1 MKQDITSLNLMQL
14 FEQVIDLTADRN
26 LPPDNITDVQPYLD
40 RLSER
45 LQISTREALLLSAC
59 VNADSCTINISDIAS
74 HFGCKNIK
82 IQTYWQDLLSLT
94 TKRLLFTRWD
104 IDGETAFV
112 FPQEVLNA
120 FREDRSLEIPSYDNL
135 SIADWFDYLVALFH
149 ERIRGRLSY
158 DVFVTD
164 LRRLITSNPSL
175 PLPQRLRFYQLD
187 DNMSDIILLLGL
199 VFLFLR
205 DNDEHVMRS
214 DLEDLFQ
221 YPRSMRS
228 IARSLEAG
236 EHCLQDFGLVEF
248 VCADGQ
254 IESNAWKLTDKAK
267 CELLE
272 GMTFRRRTKANLLL
286 ADKITPKQ
294 LFFSAAVGKQIAQLR
309 TLLMPD
315 RFCSVQKRL
324 EQHGMCRG
332 FACIFYGAPGTG
344 KTETVL
350 QLARETGR
358 SIKMVDVPNL
368 RSKWVGDTEKN
379 IKAVFDEYRQLCTES
394 GPVPVL
400 LFNEADAVLCKR
412 SEGAVTGVDKMENAM
427 QNIILQEMET
437 LDGIMIATTNLTGN
451 LDAAFERRFLYKI
464 EFPKPTA
471 DESRHIWRSMLPDL
485 TEDDAYALA
494 CDYAFSGGQIEN
506 IARKYI
512 VDTILEGEDKLDIS
526 TVREA
531 CRCELFNH
539 NSRPRIGFC

>member
-1 MKQDITSLNLMQL
+1 MKQDITSLNLMQF

-59 VNADSCTINISDIAS
+59 VNAGSCTINISDIAS

-94 TKRLLFTRWD
+94 TKRLLFTRQNL
-104 IDGETAFV
+104 DGETAFV

-120 FREDRSLEIPSYDNL
+120 FREDRVPEIPSYDNL
-135 SIADWFDYLVALFH
+135 SIVDWFEYLVSLFD
-149 ERIRGRLSY
+149 ERIRRRLSY

-221 YPRSMRS
+221 HPRNMRS

-267 CELLE
+267 RELLE
-272 GMTFRRRTKANLLL
+272 GMTFRRQTKANLLL

-294 LFFSAAVGKQIAQLR
+294 LFFSAAVEKQVTQLR
-309 TLLMPD
+309 ALLMPD

-324 EQHGMCRG
+324 EQHGMRCG

-394 GPVPVL
+394 GPVPIL

-412 SEGAVTGVDKMENAM
+412 NEGAVTGVDKMENAM

-471 DESRHIWRSMLPDL
+471 DESRHIWQSMLPDL
-485 TEDDAYALA
+485 TEDEAYALA
-494 CDYAFSGGQIEN
+494 RDYAFSGGQIEN

-539 NSRPRIGFC
+539 NSRPRIGFS

>member
-26 LPPDNITDVQPYLD
+26 LPPDNIADVQPYLD

-94 TKRLLFTRWD
+94 TKRLLFTRRD

-112 FPQEVLNA
+112 FPQEVFNA
-120 FREDRSLEIPSYDNL
+120 FREDRSPEIPSYDNL

-205 DNDEHVMRS
+205 DHDEHVMRR

-221 YPRSMRS
+221 HPRSMRS

-267 CELLE
+267 CELLK
-272 GMTFRRRTKANLLL
+272 GMTFRRQTKANLLL

-294 LFFSAAVGKQIAQLR
+294 LFFSAAVEKQVAQLR

-324 EQHGMCRG
+324 EQHGMRRG

-394 GPVPVL
+394 GPAPIL

-494 CDYAFSGGQIEN
+494 RDYAFSGGQIEN

-526 TVREA
+526 TVHEA
-531 CRCELFNH
+531 CRCELFNR

>member
-26 LPPDNITDVQPYLD
+26 LPPDNIADVQPYLD
-40 RLSER
+40 RLSNR

-59 VNADSCTINISDIAS
+59 VNAGSCTINISDIAS

-94 TKRLLFTRWD
+94 TKRLLFTRQNL
-104 IDGETAFV
+104 DGETAFV

-120 FREDRSLEIPSYDNL
+120 FREDRVPEIPSYDNL
-135 SIADWFDYLVALFH
+135 SIADWFEYLVSLFD
-149 ERIRGRLSY
+149 ERIRRRLSY

-205 DNDEHVMRS
+205 DHDEHVMRS

-221 YPRSMRS
+221 HPRSMRS

-272 GMTFRRRTKANLLL
+272 GMAYCKKTKANLIN
-286 ADKITPKQ
+286 ADAITPKQ
-294 LFFSAAVGKQIAQLR
+294 LFFPAAVEKQVAQLR
-309 TLLMPD
+309 TLFCPD
-315 RFCSVQKRL
+315 RFSDIQERL
-324 EQHGMCRG
+324 VQHGMRRG

-344 KTETVL
+344 KTETAL

-358 SIKMVDVPNL
+358 AIKMVDVPNL

-379 IKAVFDEYRQLCTES
+379 IKAVFDEYRRLCTES
-394 GPVPVL
+394 GPAPIL

-437 LDGIMIATTNLTGN
+437 LDGIMVATTNLTGN
-451 LDAAFERRFLYKI
+451 LDTAFERRFLYKI

-494 CDYAFSGGQIEN
+494 RDYAFSGGQIEN

-531 CRCELFNH
+531 CRCELFNR
-539 NSRPRIGFC
+539 NSRPRIGFS

>member
-1 MKQDITSLNLMQL
+1 
-14 FEQVIDLTADRN
+14 
-26 LPPDNITDVQPYLD
+26 
-40 RLSER
+40 
-45 LQISTREALLLSAC
+45 
-59 VNADSCTINISDIAS
+59 
-74 HFGCKNIK
+74 
-82 IQTYWQDLLSLT
+82 
-94 TKRLLFTRWD
+94 
-104 IDGETAFV
+104 
-112 FPQEVLNA
+112 
-120 FREDRSLEIPSYDNL
+120 
-135 SIADWFDYLVALFH
+135 
-149 ERIRGRLSY
+149 
-158 DVFVTD
+158 
-164 LRRLITSNPSL
+164 
-175 PLPQRLRFYQLD
+175 
-187 DNMSDIILLLGL
+187 MSDIILLLGL

-205 DNDEHVMRS
+205 DHDEHVMRS

-221 YPRSMRS
+221 HPRNMRS

-267 CELLE
+267 CELLK
-272 GMTFRRRTKANLLL
+272 GMTFRWQTKANLLL

-294 LFFSAAVGKQIAQLR
+294 LFFSAAVEKQVAQLR

-324 EQHGMCRG
+324 EQHGMRRG

-368 RSKWVGDTEKN
+368 RSKWVGETEKN

-394 GPVPVL
+394 GPAPIL

-494 CDYAFSGGQIEN
+494 RDYAFSGGQIEN

-526 TVREA
+526 TVHEA
-531 CRCELFNH
+531 CRCELFNR
-539 NSRPRIGFC
+539 NSRLRIGFC

>member
-26 LPPDNITDVQPYLD
+26 LPPDNIADVQPYLD

-59 VNADSCTINISDIAS
+59 VNAGSCTINISDIAS

-94 TKRLLFTRWD
+94 TKRLLFTRQNL
-104 IDGETAFV
+104 DGETAFV

-120 FREDRSLEIPSYDNL
+120 FREDRVPEIPSYDNL
-135 SIADWFDYLVALFH
+135 SIADWFEYLVSLFD
-149 ERIRGRLSY
+149 ERIRRRLSY

-164 LRRLITSNPSL
+164 LRRLITSNSSL

-205 DNDEHVMRS
+205 DHDEHVMRS

-221 YPRSMRS
+221 HPRNMRS
-228 IARSLEAG
+228 IACSLEAG

-267 CELLE
+267 CELLK
-272 GMTFRRRTKANLLL
+272 GMTFRRQTKANLLL

-294 LFFSAAVGKQIAQLR
+294 LFFSAAVEKQVAQLR

-324 EQHGMCRG
+324 EQHGMRRG

-368 RSKWVGDTEKN
+368 RSKWVGETEKN

-394 GPVPVL
+394 GPAPIL

-494 CDYAFSGGQIEN
+494 RDYAFSGGQIEN

-526 TVREA
+526 TVHEA
-531 CRCELFNH
+531 CRCELFNR
-539 NSRPRIGFC
+539 NSRLRIGFC

>member
-59 VNADSCTINISDIAS
+59 VNAGSCTINISDIAS

-94 TKRLLFTRWD
+94 TKRLLFTRQNL
-104 IDGETAFV
+104 DGETAFV

-120 FREDRSLEIPSYDNL
+120 FREDRVPEIPSYDNL
-135 SIADWFDYLVALFH
+135 SIADWFEYLVSLFD
-149 ERIRGRLSY
+149 ERIRRRLSY

-164 LRRLITSNPSL
+164 LRRLITTNPSL

-205 DNDEHVMRS
+205 DHDEHVMRS

-221 YPRSMRS
+221 HPRNMRS

-267 CELLE
+267 CELLK
-272 GMTFRRRTKANLLL
+272 GMTFRRQTKANLLL

-294 LFFSAAVGKQIAQLR
+294 LFFSAAVEKQVAQLR

-324 EQHGMCRG
+324 EQHGMRRG

-350 QLARETGR
+350 QLARETER

-394 GPVPVL
+394 GPAPIL

-494 CDYAFSGGQIEN
+494 RDYAFSGGQIEN

-526 TVREA
+526 TVHEA
-531 CRCELFNH
+531 CRCELFNR
-539 NSRPRIGFC
+539 NSRLRIGFC

>member
-59 VNADSCTINISDIAS
+59 VNAGSCTINISDIAS

-94 TKRLLFTRWD
+94 TKRLLFTRQNL
-104 IDGETAFV
+104 DGETAFV

-120 FREDRSLEIPSYDNL
+120 FREDRVPEIPSYDNL
-135 SIADWFDYLVALFH
+135 SIADWFEYLVSLFD
-149 ERIRGRLSY
+149 ERIRRRLSY

-164 LRRLITSNPSL
+164 LRRLITTNPSL

-205 DNDEHVMRS
+205 DHDEHVMRS

-221 YPRSMRS
+221 HPRNMRS

-267 CELLE
+267 CELLK
-272 GMTFRRRTKANLLL
+272 GMTFRRQTKANLLL

-294 LFFSAAVGKQIAQLR
+294 LFFSAAVEKQVAQLR

-324 EQHGMCRG
+324 EQHGMRRG

-394 GPVPVL
+394 GPAPIL

-494 CDYAFSGGQIEN
+494 RDYAFSGGQIEN

-526 TVREA
+526 TVHEA
-531 CRCELFNH
+531 CRCELFNR
-539 NSRPRIGFC
+539 NSRLRIGFC